1 MTKRLTMLM
10 GGLVLSTGMALA
22 QTAVTGKVT
31 SADDG
36 SPVVGASIKVVGTNT
51 GTATDIDGNFTL
63 NVPANSTV
71 EVTYLGMLPK
81 KMKIAK
87 NMKVILDPDNQALD
101 DVLVIAY
108 GKTKKSAFTGSAAE
122 IKSDE
127 ISAHVTSTA
136 QVPWWVRLLVFRLH
150 LLLVNQVAAL

>member
-51 GTATDIDGNFTL
+51 GTVTDIDGNFTVQVQSGSKL
-63 NVPANSTV
+63 SISFIVSQ
-71 EVTYLGMLPK
+71 TYL
-81 KMKIAK
+81 
-87 NMKVILDPDNQALD
+87 VTSSTTSS
-101 DVLVIAY
+101 V
-108 GKTKKSAFTGSAAE
+108 KSAV
-122 IKSDE
+122 I
-127 ISAHVTSTA
+127 
-136 QVPWWVRLLVFRLH
+136 
-150 LLLVNQVAAL
+150 

>member
-1 MTKRLTMLM
+1 MLM

-51 GTATDIDGNFTL
+51 GTVTDIDGNFTL

-87 NMKVILDPDNQALD
+87 NMKVIL
-101 DVLVIAY
+101 
-108 GKTKKSAFTGSAAE
+108 KSA
-122 IKSDE
+122 
-127 ISAHVTSTA
+127 TA
-136 QVPWWVRLLVFRLH
+136 LIR
-150 LLLVNQVAAL
+150 

>member
-1 MTKRLTMLM
+1 MLM

-51 GTATDIDGNFTL
+51 GTVTDIDGNFTL

-81 KMKIAK
+81 KDEDSQEHEGY
-87 NMKVILDPDNQALD
+87 L
-101 DVLVIAY
+101 
-108 GKTKKSAFTGSAAE
+108 GSGQ
-122 IKSDE
+122 SG
-127 ISAHVTSTA
+127 
-136 QVPWWVRLLVFRLH
+136 FG
-150 LLLVNQVAAL
+150 